1 VGNKKIDLKELE
13 KECMSSV
20 SVSNNNKNSG
30 KKKT

>member
-1 VGNKKIDLKELE
+1 MNIKNIKELE